1 LAGCARSVDLG
12 FPKTGKM
19 IHRFGGSAIAH
30 FNLQER
36 GKPEAAINHAA
47 DKLAISSLEKVV
59 SQFPFFDV
67 RMADS

>member
-1 LAGCARSVDLG
+1 
-12 FPKTGKM
+12 M